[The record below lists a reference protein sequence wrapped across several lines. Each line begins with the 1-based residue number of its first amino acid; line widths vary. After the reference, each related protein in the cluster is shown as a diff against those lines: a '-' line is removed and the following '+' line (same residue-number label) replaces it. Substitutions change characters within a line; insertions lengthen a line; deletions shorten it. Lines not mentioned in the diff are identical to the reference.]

1 MAELDTELFATHLL
15 TLAEAYKTSD
25 VHILPEQKHYDL
37 YFRLNGQ
44 MSRQF
49 YLDKAEGGKLISY
62 FKFLSNMD
70 VGEKRR
76 PQSGSMT
83 FKLKDKTLDLR
94 FSTISNYHSQESLVI
109 RLLKQTEDNSK
120 NFGSFFS
127 YEWKQLKKL
136 IDARSGLLL
145 FAGPVDS
152 GKTTTMYHLV
162 KNRLEGEKQQVIT
175 VEDPVEIEEAA
186 FLQCQVNE
194 TAGISYEHL
203 LKSSL
208 RHHPDVIIVGEI
220 RDEETARMVVRGALT
235 GHLIVAS
242 IHAKNCQGVLSRLME
257 LGISQPLLQQTLIGI
272 AFQNLVPLYCP
283 LCEANCQTFCGHYPR
298 DQKRAALFEVKSG
311 KQLKEW
317 LQADLE
323 DDRFDSK
330 QNRDFNHLLTK
341 ARTYGYISEKTY
353 ERFTLPN

>member
-1 MAELDTELFATHLL
+1 MELDTELFATHLL

-25 VHILPEQKHYDL
+25 IHILPEQKHYDL

-49 YLDKAEGGKLISY
+49 YLDKTEGGKLISY

-83 FKLKDKTLDLR
+83 FKLKDKALDLR

-109 RLLKQTEDNSK
+109 RLLKQKESGSQP
-120 NFGSFFS
+120 FGSFFEH
-127 YEWKQLKKL
+127 EWKQLKKL
-136 IDARSGLLL
+136 IDVRSGLLL

-220 RDEETARMVVRGALT
+220 RDEETAKMVVRGALT

-242 IHAKNCQGVLSRLME
+242 IHAKNCQGVLSRLTE
-257 LGISQPLLQQTLIGI
+257 LGISRALLEQTLIGI
-272 AFQNLVPLYCP
+272 AFQTLVPLYCA
-283 LCEANCQTFCGHYPR
+283 LCETNCQTHCSHYPR
-298 DQKRAALFEVKSG
+298 EQKRAALFEVKSG
-311 KQLKEW
+311 EQLKEW
-317 LQADLE
+317 LQADSYVSAE
-323 DDRFDSK
+323 PTHQDRG
-330 QNRDFNHLLTK
+330 FNHLLRK
-341 ARTYGYISEKTY
+341 VRTYGYISEKTY
-353 ERFTLPN
+353 ERFKLPH